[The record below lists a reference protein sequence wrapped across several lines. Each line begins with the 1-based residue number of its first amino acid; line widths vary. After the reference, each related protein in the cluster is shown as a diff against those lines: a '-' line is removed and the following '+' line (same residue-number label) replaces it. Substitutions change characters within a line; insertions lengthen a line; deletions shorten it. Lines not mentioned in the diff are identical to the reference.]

1 MEKVIYI
8 ESNLHKLIF
17 HIFEGELVQYTMYE
31 TLNKISEMVSEDFL
45 RIHQSYLVNLKFI
58 RRLDGNQLLLSNGD
72 TLLIARSKLKETRN
86 RVAIYKGDL

>member
-1 MEKVIYI
+1 
-8 ESNLHKLIF
+8 
-17 HIFEGELVQYTMYE
+17 MYE

-58 RRLDGNQLLLSNGD
+58 TRLDGNQLLLSNGD

>member
-58 RRLDGNQLLLSNGD
+58 RRL
-72 TLLIARSKLKETRN
+72 
-86 RVAIYKGDL
+86 